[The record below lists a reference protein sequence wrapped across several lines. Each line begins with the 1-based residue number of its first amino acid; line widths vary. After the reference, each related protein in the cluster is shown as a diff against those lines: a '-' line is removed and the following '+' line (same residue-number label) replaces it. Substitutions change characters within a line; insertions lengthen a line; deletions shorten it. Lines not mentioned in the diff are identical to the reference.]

1 MVSASEG
8 RNKRPRRGG
17 SRALRHEARASPHPR
32 RPRNGAP
39 AAVCGHSAARMR
51 ENAPPS
57 LEAQVADQARDGK
70 EGPLNL
76 VRDGGGEGKMRFV

>member
-1 MVSASEG
+1 
-8 RNKRPRRGG
+8 
-17 SRALRHEARASPHPR
+17 
-32 RPRNGAP
+32 
-39 AAVCGHSAARMR
+39 MR